1 MNEITEPLDAAGTW
15 VRLQHG
21 PATVDLCRLPG
32 PHRPGSVIVSSDG
45 THYIYD
51 HVDELALDGPE
62 HVYVLVTE
70 P

>member
-1 MNEITEPLDAAGTW
+1 MKLISEPLDAAGAW
-15 VRLQHG
+15 VRLQNG

-45 THYIYD
+45 TRYLYD
-51 HVDELALDGPE
+51 HIDELALDGPE
-62 HVYVLVTE
+62 TVYLLVTE